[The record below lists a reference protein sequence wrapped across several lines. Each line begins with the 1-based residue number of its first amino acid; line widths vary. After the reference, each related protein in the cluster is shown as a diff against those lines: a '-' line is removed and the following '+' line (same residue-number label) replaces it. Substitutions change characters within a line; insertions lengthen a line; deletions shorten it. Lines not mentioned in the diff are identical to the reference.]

1 MQIKSPINLSESI
14 DIVESIASEQIIALY
29 DELGL
34 NVRAQF
40 QNISEVFVCQ
50 CKQSKLKFYAPAQ
63 IAGDAAFYEALEK
76 NYEQYY
82 ANWKW
87 EHEQLIPYLP
97 KGGKVL
103 EIGCAH
109 GSFLEKIQTL
119 GVSEAIGLELNPHAV
134 SSAQAKG
141 LQVFNQLIDAHLQT
155 HANYYDLICSFQ
167 VVEHIA
173 ELKDFF
179 ADSIACLK
187 TGGLYAISVPN
198 NECYLFSNDPD
209 HTLNLPPHHI
219 NLWEEQSLRNIAPL
233 FGLSVLAVHK
243 EPANKLNYGNY
254 YEVFLRNTLKLK
266 GETLELVY
274 KMTRPIV
281 KLAMRLQPPKYGA
294 CITVIYQ
301 KQ

>member
-1 MQIKSPINLSESI
+1 MGI
-14 DIVESIASEQIIALY
+14 
-29 DELGL
+29 
-34 NVRAQF
+34 
-40 QNISEVFVCQ
+40 
-50 CKQSKLKFYAPAQ
+50 
-63 IAGDAAFYEALEK
+63 
-76 NYEQYY
+76 
-82 ANWKW
+82 
-87 EHEQLIPYLP
+87 
-97 KGGKVL
+97 
-103 EIGCAH
+103 
-109 GSFLEKIQTL
+109 
-119 GVSEAIGLELNPHAV
+119 SEAIGLELNPHAV
-134 SSAQAKG
+134 ASAQAKG
-141 LQVFNQLIDAHLQT
+141 LQVFNQLVDVHLQT

-233 FGLSVLAVHK
+233 FGLSVVAVHK

>member
-1 MQIKSPINLSESI
+1 MKIKSPINLSESI
-14 DIVESIASEQIIALY
+14 DVLESIASEQIIALY
-29 DELGL
+29 DKFGL
-34 NVRAQF
+34 NVRSQF
-40 QNISEVFVCQ
+40 KNISEVFVCQ

-76 NYEQYY
+76 KYEQYY
-82 ANWKW
+82 SNWKW

-97 KGGKVL
+97 KAGKVL

-119 GVSEAIGLELNPHAV
+119 GVSEATGLELNPNAV
-134 SSAQAKG
+134 ARAQTKG
-141 LQVFNQLIDAHLQT
+141 LQVYNHLIDTHLQT
-155 HANYYDLICSFQ
+155 HANHYDLICSFQ

-179 ADSIACLK
+179 TDSIACLK
-187 TGGLYAISVPN
+187 QGGLYAISVPN

-209 HTLNLPPHHI
+209 NTLNLPPHHM
-219 NLWEEQSLRNIAPL
+219 NLWDEQSLRNIAPM

-243 EPANKLNYGNY
+243 DPAYKLNLGNY

-266 GETLELVY
+266 GKTLKVFY
-274 KMTRPIV
+274 KITRPIV
-281 KLAMRLQPPKYGA
+281 KLAMRLVPPKYGV
-294 CITVIYQ
+294 CIIVIYQ

>member
-1 MQIKSPINLSESI
+1 MNLVSPITNSQNITVLKKINSEKIINLYKKIGFDVSS
-14 DIVESIASEQIIALY
+14 SF
-29 DELGL
+29 LGL
-34 NVRAQF
+34 KT
-40 QNISEVFVCQ
+40 IDVCR
-50 CKQSKLKFYAPAQ
+50 CEDSKLVYFSPKSV
-63 IAGDAAFYEALEK
+63 AGDARFYEALDK
-76 NYEQYY
+76 NAPNYY
-82 ANWKW
+82 SPWKW
-87 EHEQLIPYLP
+87 EHEQVIKYVESAN
-97 KGGKVL
+97 KIL
-103 EIGCAH
+103 EIGCAY
-109 GSFLEKIQTL
+109 GTFLKKAKSKGI
-119 GVSEAIGLELNPHAV
+119 SNAIGLELNENAI
-134 SSAQAKG
+134 ADGIKNGLDIKG
-141 LQVFNQLIDAHLQT
+141 ELIAEHKIN
-155 HANYYDLICSFQ
+155 HVNYYDLICSFQ

-187 TGGLYAISVPN
+187 PGGLYAISVPN

-219 NLWEEQSLRNIAPL
+219 NLWEEQSLRNIAPM

-266 GETLELVY
+266 GESLELVY
-274 KMTRPIV
+274 KITRPIV
-281 KLAMRLQPPKYGA
+281 KLAMRLLPPKYGA

>member
-14 DIVESIASEQIIALY
+14 DVLESIASEQIIALY
-29 DELGL
+29 DKFGL
-34 NVRAQF
+34 NVRSQF
-40 QNISEVFVCQ
+40 KNISEVFVCQ
-50 CKQSKLKFYAPAQ
+50 CRQSKLKFYAPAQ

-82 ANWKW
+82 SNWKW

-119 GVSEAIGLELNPHAV
+119 GVSEAIGLELNPNAV
-134 SSAQAKG
+134 ARAQAKE
-141 LQVFNQLIDAHLQT
+141 LQVFNHLIDTHLQT
-155 HANYYDLICSFQ
+155 HVNHYDLICSFQ

-179 ADSIACLK
+179 TDSIACLK
-187 TGGLYAISVPN
+187 PGGLYAISVPN
-198 NECYLFSNDPD
+198 NKCYLFSNDPD
-209 HTLNLPPHHI
+209 NTLNLPPHHM
-219 NLWEEQSLRNIAPL
+219 NLWDEQSLRNIAPM

-243 EPANKLNYGNY
+243 DPAYKLNLGNY

-266 GETLELVY
+266 GKTLKIFY
-274 KMTRPIV
+274 KITRPIV
-281 KLAMRLQPPKYGA
+281 KLAMRLVPPKYGV
-294 CITVIYQ
+294 CIIVIYQ

>member
-1 MQIKSPINLSESI
+1 
-14 DIVESIASEQIIALY
+14 VA
-29 DELGL
+29 
-34 NVRAQF
+34 
-40 QNISEVFVCQ
+40 
-50 CKQSKLKFYAPAQ
+50 
-63 IAGDAAFYEALEK
+63 
-76 NYEQYY
+76 
-82 ANWKW
+82 
-87 EHEQLIPYLP
+87 
-97 KGGKVL
+97 
-103 EIGCAH
+103 
-109 GSFLEKIQTL
+109 
-119 GVSEAIGLELNPHAV
+119 
-134 SSAQAKG
+134 SAQAKG

-155 HANYYDLICSFQ
+155 HANHYDLICSFQ

-187 TGGLYAISVPN
+187 PGGLYAISVPN
-198 NECYLFSNDPD
+198 NACYLFSNDPD

-219 NLWEEQSLRNIAPL
+219 NLWEEQSLRNIAPM

-266 GETLELVY
+266 GESLELVY
-274 KMTRPIV
+274 KITRPIV
-281 KLAMRLQPPKYGA
+281 KLAMRLLPPKYGA